1 MAKKEYTYRGKTLE
15 ELRAMPI
22 QEFAKLLP
30 TREKRSLARG
40 FTEPQKILIK
50 KIEAANQGTRKKA
63 VKTHCRNMIILPNM
77 VGLMIHIHR
86 GNKFDAIQIM
96 PEMIGHRFGEFAET
110 RVRLKHS
117 APGIGATRSSA
128 YASVK

>member
-1 MAKKEYTYRGKTLE
+1 MSN
-15 ELRAMPI
+15 

-30 TREKRSLARG
+30 TRERRSLTRG
-40 FTEPQKILIK
+40 FTDSQKILIK
-50 KIEAANQGTRKKA
+50 KIEAANNGTRKKSI
-63 VKTHCRNMIILPNM
+63 KTHCRSMIILPNM
-77 VGLMIHIHR
+77 VGLMIHVHR
-86 GNKFDAIQIM
+86 GNKFDAIQIV